1 MYQTAK
7 RIGRCF
13 QKNASRP
20 ENPDRRKILA
30 LDYARAE
37 MNITTRTLLRAA
49 GAALLSMAVDISSL
63 SQAQAAPGFHFDSI
77 CRSDPTANKNTVTLV
92 LNGPDDQ
99 DAAGNWLQSHLPL
112 AGVMINAL
120 WTYVD
125 YRQNRA
131 VFQYKQ
137 DSCATA
143 ADGSC
148 TFHGGSGRARWQLS
162 EVVGYNMSSPAFD
175 TVATAICP
183 NTLMIDFW

>member
-1 MYQTAK
+1 MNSMSLTLS
-7 RIGRCF
+7 RM
-13 QKNASRP
+13 AS
-20 ENPDRRKILA
+20 
-30 LDYARAE
+30 
-37 MNITTRTLLRAA
+37 
-49 GAALLSMAVDISSL
+49 AALLAMVAAL
-63 SQAQAAPGFHFDSI
+63 PGLALAQAAPAFHFDSI

-92 LNGPDDQ
+92 LHGPDDQ
-99 DAAGNWLQSHLPL
+99 DAYGNWQQSHLSL
-112 AGVMINAL
+112 AGVTINAL

-125 YRQNRA
+125 YRQNHA

-137 DSCATA
+137 ASCTTA

-175 TVATAICP
+175 TLATTTCP